1 MSTLLASIARTLS
14 RRWKRGLVGLL
25 AAIVLIGVA
34 VGSQTGSAAEDFSVP
49 GTESQRAQDLLED
62 KFPAASGVTAQAV
75 FTVKSGKLT
84 DPSRARR
91 SRPRSTRSAGST
103 T

>member
-25 AAIVLIGVA
+25 AAIVLVGVA
-34 VGSQTGSAAEDFSVP
+34 AGSQSGSAADDFSIP

-75 FTVKSGKLT
+75 FTV
-84 DPSRARR
+84 
-91 SRPRSTRSAGST
+91 
-103 T
+103 